1 MAQGDQPD
9 SRGTPM
15 SRRRMLTLTG
25 LGALGLAAGGDILA
39 ACGGDNKGGGT
50 AATTAAGGAG
60 TTGAALQKVRIGF
73 AYIGPTN
80 DNGWTFEH
88 DRGRQ
93 QMVSELGDKVTTNYV
108 ENVLFDPAQTTPIFE
123 DLASKN
129 DLVIANTEYA
139 TLLSDVAAKHP
150 KVKFLECDGHTYT
163 DNLYAYYVAHAQPC
177 YALGVAAALLNPGK
191 PLRIGYVGAFPT
203 ATAYNDVN
211 GLILGA
217 RSITQDVTVKAVM
230 ISSFFDPPKATAA
243 TEALLN
249 ENINFLFSVM
259 DEPSFLQVA
268 NKAGV
273 WTATWN
279 TDVRQFGPDVYVNTL
294 QLNWGPYY
302 VQQAK
307 AMLDG
312 TWTAKKQPDLLPLDL
327 GAWGDKV
334 PQEVRTKVDD
344 VRKKLLSGELNPY
357 TGPIKDD
364 KGAVRVK
371 EGEKLD
377 DQKAYLIDWSAEGV
391 TGVQA

>member
-1 MAQGDQPD
+1 
-9 SRGTPM
+9 
-15 SRRRMLTLTG
+15 
-25 LGALGLAAGGDILA
+25 
-39 ACGGDNKGGGT
+39 
-50 AATTAAGGAG
+50 
-60 TTGAALQKVRIGF
+60 
-73 AYIGPTN
+73 
-80 DNGWTFEH
+80 
-88 DRGRQ
+88 
-93 QMVSELGDKVTTNYV
+93 VSELGDKVTTNFV

-217 RSITQDVTVKAVM
+217 RSITKDVTVKAVM

-243 TEALLN
+243 TEALLK

-268 NKAGV
+268 NKSGV

-312 TWTAKKQPDLLPLDL
+312 TWAAKKRPDLLPLDL

-334 PQEVRTKVDD
+334 PQDVRTKVDD

-357 TGPIKDD
+357 AGPVKDN

-377 DQKAYLIDWSAEGV
+377 DQQAYLIDWSAEGV

>member
-1 MAQGDQPD
+1 
-9 SRGTPM
+9 M
-15 SRRRMLTLTG
+15 SRRRMLQLGG
-25 LGALGLAAGGDILA
+25 LGALGLAAGGNILA

-177 YALGVAAALLNPGK
+177 YALGVAAALLNQGK

-294 QLNWGPYY
+294 QLNWAPYY

-334 PQEVRTKVDD
+334 PQDVRTKVDD

>member
-39 ACGGDNKGGGT
+39 ACGGDNKSGGT

-93 QMVSELGDKVTTNYV
+93 QMVSELGDKVTTNFV

>member
-334 PQEVRTKVDD
+334 SQEVRTKVDD